1 MTGLKKF
8 SNILGN
14 KKKLLLLVVLLLVA
28 GVSAFVANKM
38 FFQEEPKEKEAT
50 SYQIEEDSIPMISS
64 VIGERKLDKMVKQ
77 QTAGI
82 QKIEYQY
89 KSIETAA
96 EDVKAYTEYL
106 LNDLGFSPLFKFYLD
121 NPAGYISV
129 ARPSVKEGYLF
140 QVDIDYTPDEF
151 NIILSC
157 PQKEMPVVYEE
168 EKTDKSFTRDAAKSF
183 LAQQPL
189 EKLGLTEPLSSYTTI
204 FDQGRLVIDGKDC
217 YGMSVY
223 KKGNG
228 QSNEIVG
235 KYFVSLDKSRIYQYD
250 IYDSSYRIIYEDIIS
265 GAGQS
270 LTDDQKARMAI
281 IQESFKTAVGQGLNL
296 MFP

>member
-1 MTGLKKF
+1 MKGLKKF
-8 SNILGN
+8 SSILGN

-28 GVSAFVANKM
+28 GVSAFVANKI
-38 FFQEEPKEKEAT
+38 FFQEEPKEKEIS

-64 VIGERKLDKMVKQ
+64 VVGERKLDKMVMEQ
-77 QTAGI
+77 NQGI
-82 QKIEYQY
+82 QRVEYQY

-106 LNDLGFSPLFKFYLD
+106 LNDLGFLPLFKFQLE

-129 ARPSVKEGYLF
+129 ARASVKEGYLF
-140 QVDIDYTPDEF
+140 QVDIDYTPNEF
-151 NIILSC
+151 SIILSC
-157 PQKEMPVVYEE
+157 TQKEMPVVYEE
-168 EKTDKSFTRDAAKSF
+168 EKTDNSFTRDAAKAF

-189 EKLGLTEPLSSYTTI
+189 EKLGLTEPLSTYTTI

-235 KYFVSLDKSRIYQYD
+235 KYFVSLDKSKIYQYD
-250 IYDSSYRIIYEDIIS
+250 IYDSTYRIVYEEVIPK
-265 GAGQS
+265 AGES
-270 LTDDQKARMAI
+270 LTDEQKARMAI